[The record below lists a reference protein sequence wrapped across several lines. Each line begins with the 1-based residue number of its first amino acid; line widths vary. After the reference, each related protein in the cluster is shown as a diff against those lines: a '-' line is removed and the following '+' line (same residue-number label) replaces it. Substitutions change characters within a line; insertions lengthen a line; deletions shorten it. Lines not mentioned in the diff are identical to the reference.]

1 VLRDVL
7 LRTAGSGTYGIKQTA
22 NQGGQYT
29 GVAPGMAGCTD
40 SSVPGSGGYSQ
51 VRHTVAA
58 AVRKFLQRG
67 GFM

>member
-1 VLRDVL
+1 L

-40 SSVPGSGGYSQ
+40 SAVPGSGGYSQ
-51 VRHTVAA
+51 VRLIDISCYEN
-58 AVRKFLQRG
+58 KF
-67 GFM
+67 